1 VQVAENDLAQA
12 VSEIAWYHQIDLGG
26 GLITPGT
33 DDSQDRLQKIALPED
48 LRGWSVLD
56 VGAWDGFFSF
66 EAERRGAN
74 RVLATDS
81 YSWDGGGW
89 GTQAGFQL
97 ARRALNSRVE
107 DQKIDVL
114 DLSPERVGVFDLTL
128 FLGVLY
134 HMRHP
139 LLALER
145 MASVTSKM
153 LILDT
158 HVDLL
163 DHARP
168 LMAFYPNRELNDDPT
183 NWWGPNPAAVE
194 AMLQTVGFREVKLVR
209 LLLDQPQRGAR
220 TEENLPPT
228 LTQDRAIFHAWR

>member
-12 VSEIAWYHQIDLGG
+12 VNEIAWYHRIDLGN
-26 GLITPGT
+26 GLVTPGT

-66 EAERRGAN
+66 EAERRGAS

-145 MASVTSKM
+145 VASVTGKM

-220 TEENLPPT
+220 TEKNLPPT